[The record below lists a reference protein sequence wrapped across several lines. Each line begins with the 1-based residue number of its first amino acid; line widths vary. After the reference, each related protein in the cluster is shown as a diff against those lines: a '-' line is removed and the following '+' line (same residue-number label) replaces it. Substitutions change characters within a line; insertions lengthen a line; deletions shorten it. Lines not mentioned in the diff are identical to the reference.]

1 VLRHLILM
9 LLMALSLLG
18 YMATGVHGAASRQPF
33 SSRVHVARTVDGLR
47 IALNRVSLPAR
58 APSARGPLLPARG
71 RRWLRTAWSFRNLSR
86 RAIRI
91 HAPTAAH
98 YRFVGHAFSVSGR
111 RPNYLLRPQASRRY
125 VWYFEIPRSA
135 RKIWLTYN
143 TGTRAVSY
151 HVVFR

>member
-1 VLRHLILM
+1 MSRLILVA
-9 LLMALSLLG
+9 LMFLALIG
-18 YMATGVHGAASRQPF
+18 HTATRAEGAPWRKPLASQ
-33 SSRVHVARTVDGLR
+33 SHVARTVNGLR

-58 APSARGPLLPARG
+58 APSIRGPLRPRRG
-71 RRWLRTAWSFRNLSR
+71 RRWLRTAWSFRNVSR
-86 RAIRI
+86 HTIRI
-91 HAPTAAH
+91 HAPTAEH

-111 RPNYLLRPQASRRY
+111 RPNYVLRPHAARRY

-143 TGTRAVSY
+143 AGTRVVSY